1 MKILNLIVGFLTL
14 IIVGCSSTYRL
25 SDFPSKKKFY
35 EDFNKSA
42 KNESLRIVLKNDS
55 TIAAEYGAEI
65 SNDSL
70 ILNKFITK
78 EQTIRRDEIK
88 EIEYGA
94 FNMTMRLKN
103 GKSFELKSNK
113 ILSDSLI
120 LVLYYEPEYLPIN
133 KVNLICY
140 KAHWAA
146 VPAGIGLGI
155 VSGFFIGS
163 ILIPTDDQDD
173 GVIPSS
179 FFLGL
184 VSGFTVGLISGGI
197 VGYIIGDTYIYEF
210 STKIGSP
217 P

>member
-1 MKILNLIVGFLTL
+1 MKTDYY
-14 IIVGCSSTYRL
+14 IISFFCLLFIGCTTTYRI
-25 SDFPSKKKFY
+25 SDFSSK
-35 EDFNKSA
+35 EDFFKHFNNSA
-42 KNESLRIVLKNDS
+42 KNESLKIDLKNDS